1 LRSIKLGERLAM
13 FDDHLVD
20 RPKGRTSES
29 LPLFYRKKIRANGEI
44 EELSLGPS
52 LVSLFKWVFIAGA
65 IAATFRDAESKL
77 LLKLLL
83 RLLP

>member
-1 LRSIKLGERLAM
+1 M
-13 FDDHLVD
+13 FDDDLPH

-52 LVSLFKWVFIAGA
+52 LVSLFKWVFITWA
-65 IAATFRDAESKL
+65 ILATLGDTESRL
-77 LLKLLL
+77 LLRLLL